1 MIGTW
6 LPWSGWSQWSAC
18 GGKTCDSLGTRSHTR
33 TRNKFSRENENHVDN
48 QTISEQCSMP
58 ECPGNIDYFM

>member
-1 MIGTW
+1 MTRQE
-6 LPWSGWSQWSAC
+6 LTSGL
-18 GGKTCDSLGTRSHTR
+18 KDFSLGTRSHTR

-58 ECPGNIDYFM
+58 ECPGNIDYFMYC